1 MNTAVAEAAHHGMV
15 MAKRAAFLDYYREK
29 YGSAHDHPEW
39 WAENGEQ
46 ASKLWLPPT
55 YDRGFSAERVAQVQN
70 AAAGRELTSRELR
83 EVTNPRTREEV
94 AVGGGGSEW
103 SYFVINGAMPTAA
116 APVMVTTGT
125 AIKTML
131 QLKPAT
137 GYRLRAIEWGASYD
151 GSSAATPGKV
161 EFLETDV
168 TAAAITAYAT
178 ADVMP
183 WGDTGSVANTSGTS
197 GVPLNLGTTHSGYT
211 SSSTEGTIT
220 ATRIFD
226 TQLLPPTAPYV
237 KQFPLNREPDMTVQK
252 FIRIRNTFGT
262 AINAYYYVIFVV

>member
-1 MNTAVAEAAHHGMV
+1 LSALRGP
-15 MAKRAAFLDYYREK
+15 RA
-29 YGSAHDHPEW
+29 
-39 WAENGEQ
+39 
-46 ASKLWLPPT
+46 
-55 YDRGFSAERVAQVQN
+55 DRFV
-70 AAAGRELTSRELR
+70 AAARDYERLEILAREELR
-83 EVTNPRTREEV
+83 VLGDLPEEL
-94 AVGGGGSEW
+94 G
-103 SYFVINGAMPTAA
+103 
-116 APVMVTTGT
+116 
-125 AIKTML
+125 
-131 QLKPAT
+131 
-137 GYRLRAIEWGASYD
+137 RH
-151 GSSAATPGKV
+151 
-161 EFLETDV
+161 
-168 TAAAITAYAT
+168 AITAYAT